1 MRFGTRSPAGRLDVA
16 TLTARFTHLTTVGLL
31 PPDTC
36 GKVLHEACRT
46 WQSAIGRSAWK
57 RALRTLS
64 ALNAIGGNYFFFL
77 IPPLLFTLF
86 FFFIITGH
94 PLSA

>member
-1 MRFGTRSPAGRLDVA
+1 M
-16 TLTARFTHLTTVGLL
+16 
-31 PPDTC
+31 
-36 GKVLHEACRT
+36 
-46 WQSAIGRSAWK
+46 WQSSKIGRSGWK